1 MLVIVTVYANP
12 DWQAWKSKHSKKFS
26 NSTEETVRFKYWHF
40 CGRLSWQLFL
50 IINFLKKNL
59 RFNIWKS
66 RHDDATTHN
75 ERYAK
80 GLESYTKTTYD
91 FSHLTHEELLHQLTG
106 AKNPHAQRMMRL
118 AATTLKPTTTTL
130 KPTTTT
136 LKPTTTTLKPTTTT
150 LKPTTTAKAAAVDW
164 RTVSGV
170 VQPVK
175 DQGHCGYHLYNN
187 VYVDFLSV
195 STIRNYQIN

>member
-1 MLVIVTVYANP
+1 M
-12 DWQAWKSKHSKKFS
+12 
-26 NSTEETVRFKYWHF
+26 
-40 CGRLSWQLFL
+40 
-50 IINFLKKNL
+50 
-59 RFNIWKS
+59 
-66 RHDDATTHN
+66 
-75 ERYAK
+75 
-80 GLESYTKTTYD
+80 KTTYD

-130 KPTTTT
+130 KKTTTT
-136 LKPTTTTLKPTTTT
+136 LKPTTTK
-150 LKPTTTAKAAAVDW
+150 KPTTTAKAAAVDW